1 MEGQQQQEVQQSKA
15 RVVKVDSLESW
26 DLSIT
31 QANNQGSPARFI
43 YFFIFSEFL
52 HFFLADLLGHL
63 FSEIVVHFT
72 ASWCMPSVAMNPIF
86 EELASN
92 YPDVL
97 FLVVDVDELKE
108 VASRMDIKAMPTFL
122 LMRNGAQVD
131 KLVGANPEEIKKR
144 IHSFVQS
151 IRIEVA

>member
-15 RVVKVDSLESW
+15 RV
-26 DLSIT
+26 
-31 QANNQGSPARFI
+31 
-43 YFFIFSEFL
+43 
-52 HFFLADLLGHL
+52 
-63 FSEIVVHFT
+63 IVVHFT